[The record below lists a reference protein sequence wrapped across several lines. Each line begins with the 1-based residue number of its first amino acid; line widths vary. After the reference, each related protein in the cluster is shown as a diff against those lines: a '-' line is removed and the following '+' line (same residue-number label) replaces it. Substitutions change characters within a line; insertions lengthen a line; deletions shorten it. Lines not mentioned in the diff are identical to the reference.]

1 MRVSELG
8 GYLNYVDTEED
19 YERYI
24 TVLPG
29 TEKSAILEQL
39 PETVTLIGED
49 GSALELTGE
58 WNCLDYSKNTEGV
71 YTFTFSKGVT
81 GKTQDRYSLLKAYVT
96 VAEEKEEESDTDPD
110 TDTDGQEQPN
120 DTQPGGCAASA
131 GALGGAAVPLLLG
144 GAAVLIRRKNPHR
157 GKK

>member
-1 MRVSELG
+1 MYDAGRYDQKEIRMCIVTEEDIKAGKPVGETSRLRMRVSELG

-58 WNCLDYSKNTEGV
+58 WNCLDYSKKHGRRVHLYFLQRSYGQDAGSLQPSQSVRYGRRREG
-71 YTFTFSKGVT
+71 
-81 GKTQDRYSLLKAYVT
+81 
-96 VAEEKEEESDTDPD
+96 
-110 TDTDGQEQPN
+110 
-120 DTQPGGCAASA
+120 
-131 GALGGAAVPLLLG
+131 
-144 GAAVLIRRKNPHR
+144 RRI
-157 GKK
+157 